1 MCTSHSALMSW
12 KAEAQGGWQR
22 REDHALVTVLC
33 RALLARGVPWRERRE
48 EARERAVMGVR
59 GQRG

>member
-1 MCTSHSALMSW
+1 MSW